1 MNAAFANIKAIVKR
15 ELGGYFSSPVAYVFI
30 VIFLLLTGFFTF
42 MQGNFFE
49 RGQANLDSFFMWL
62 PWLYLFLVPCVG
74 MRLWAEERRVGTIEL
89 LLTKPIT
96 AWQAILGK
104 FLASWIFLGLALAL
118 TFPVV
123 ITVNYLGSP
132 DNGVIVAAYL
142 GSLLMAGTYLAI
154 SCMTSAMTRNQ
165 VVSFIVSVVLCLFLV
180 LCGFPPV
187 TNLLTRMD
195 KPWLVDLVSSL
206 SVMTHFQPFITGMVD
221 SRDVIFFLLIIAFA
235 LFTNGVVV
243 RSHRATSIDKLMKR
257 NFETMLY
264 SAGGVAA
271 MFVVIVGLYIITS
284 TAKLRVDVTAEKA
297 HTLSPGT
304 KKILTKLDSRI
315 TLRFYCTQGDN
326 AMPPVLRTY
335 ARRVEDLLAEYKQ
348 QAKGKL
354 VIEKIDPKPD
364 SEAEDSAR
372 LNGIE
377 GQATGP
383 FGSDKIY
390 LGISV
395 SLLDAKFALPFLLP
409 ERQRLLE
416 YDLSR
421 AIAAVVTARPVVGI
435 MTGLPVFGEA
445 PDPLMR
451 PGQHRAEDWAFIM
464 ELKRDFTLKNVPLN
478 ATKIDDDIKVLLVA
492 HPVDISDAA
501 QYAIDQFVLRG
512 GKLLAFLDPHA
523 YFDQKHDRNQ
533 NFVIGGDNAAKSSL
547 DKLLKAWGL
556 NMDENLVAA
565 DTSFA
570 GRNLQTGDTMPTLL
584 LVTREGI
591 DENDV
596 ATSQIDNL
604 VFPFAGVF
612 TGKPADGLKEDV
624 LVKCSANS
632 ELVDSLI
639 ATAAS
644 EKILRDFKPANI
656 EYPLAIHLTGKF
668 HTAFPGGA
676 PDLSGRAGSENSKS
690 ESHEADA
697 LPRDS
702 LSPSDGE
709 RARERGIVQS
719 TDKGEVILVS
729 DTDMLNDKV
738 CIRVQNVMGRPT
750 PQAANGNLNFV
761 QSLVERLS
769 GDDDL
774 ISSRARA
781 SMSRP
786 FTRVKEMEAKAGK
799 QWQEKIRVL
808 ESRQRETDQKIKELQ
823 ARNENGGNQS
833 FILSPQQEKELEQ
846 YQKGLVEVS
855 RDLKQVRKNLRRET
869 DALEFWTKVVN
880 IAAMPIAIA
889 LSGLVLAVVKSRRR
903 APRPSVVGSK
913 PATSSPPEK
922 ATVREARDLV
932 PS

>member
-1 MNAAFANIKAIVKR
+1 MNSAFRNIRAIVKR

-42 MQGNFFE
+42 MLGKFFE
-49 RGQANLDSFFMWL
+49 NGQANLDSFFTWL

-104 FLASWIFLGLALAL
+104 FLASWIFLGLALLL
-118 TFPVV
+118 TFPVA

-132 DNGVIVAAYL
+132 DNGLILAAYL
-142 GSLLMAGTYLAI
+142 GSFLMAGTYLAI

-165 VVSFIVSVVLCLFLV
+165 VVSFIVSVVICLFLV

-195 KPWLVDLVSSL
+195 KPWLIDLVSSL

-264 SAGGVAA
+264 SAGGVTA
-271 MFVVIVGLYIITS
+271 MFVVMMGVYIVTS
-284 TAKLRVDVTAEKA
+284 TAKLRFDVTAEKA

-304 KKILTKLDSRI
+304 KKILSKLDSRI

-335 ARRVEDLLAEYKQ
+335 ARRIEDLLAEYKQ

-354 VIEKIDPKPD
+354 VIEKIDPRPD

-390 LGISV
+390 IGIAV
-395 SLLDAKFALPFLLP
+395 SLLDAKFSLPFLPP

-416 YDLSR
+416 YDISR
-421 AIAAVVTARPVVGI
+421 AIAGVVTARPVVGI
-435 MTGLPVFGEA
+435 MSGLPVFGEA

-464 ELKRDFTLKNVPLN
+464 ELKRDFTLKNVPMN

-523 YFDQKHDRNQ
+523 YFDQKHDRSQ

-556 NMDENLVAA
+556 NMDVNLVAA

-570 GRNLQTGDTMPTLL
+570 SRNLQTGDSMPTLL

-644 EKILRDFKPANI
+644 EKILRDFKPANVQ
-656 EYPLAIHLTGKF
+656 YPLAVHLSGKF
-668 HTAFPGGA
+668 MTAFPDGAPHSSAGGA
-676 PDLSGRAGSENSKS
+676 SVPASQLK
-690 ESHEADA
+690 ES
-697 LPRDS
+697 S
-702 LSPSDGE
+702 
-709 RARERGIVQS
+709 
-719 TDKGEVILVS
+719 DKGEVVFVS
-729 DTDMLNDKV
+729 DSDMLNDKV

-761 QSLVERLS
+761 QSLVERLA

-786 FTRVKEMEAKAGK
+786 FTRVKEMEVKAGK

-808 ESRQRETDQKIKELQ
+808 ETRQREMDQKIKELQ
-823 ARNENGGNQS
+823 AHNETGGSQS
-833 FILSPQQEKELEQ
+833 FILSPAQEKELEK

-869 DALEFWTKVVN
+869 DALEFWTKLIN
-880 IAAMPIAIA
+880 IGVMPIAVA

-903 APRPSVVGSK
+903 APRASAEVPRPRTPSGRNTDIPVGHQ
-913 PATSSPPEK
+913 PNNA
-922 ATVREARDLV
+922 DILV
-932 PS
+932 GK

>member
-1 MNAAFANIKAIVKR
+1 MNSSVANINAIVKR

-49 RGQANLDSFFMWL
+49 RGQANLEPFFMWH

-104 FLASWIFLGLALAL
+104 FLASWIFLGLALTL

-132 DNGVIVAAYL
+132 DNGVIIAAYL
-142 GSLLMAGTYLAI
+142 GSFLMAGTYLAI

-165 VVSFIVSVVLCLFLV
+165 VVSFIISVVLCLFLV

-187 TNLLTRMD
+187 TNLLTRLD
-195 KPWLVDLVSSL
+195 KPWVVDLVSSL
-206 SVMTHFQPFITGMVD
+206 SVMTHFQPFTTGMVD

-235 LFTNGVVV
+235 LFTNGVIV

-257 NFETMLY
+257 NFEAMLY

-271 MFVVIVGLYIITS
+271 MFVVLAAAYIVTS
-284 TAKLRVDVTAEKA
+284 TAKVRFDITAEKA

-304 KKILTKLDSRI
+304 KKLLTKLDSRI
-315 TLRFYCTQGDN
+315 TLRFYCTQNNN
-326 AMPPVLRTY
+326 AMPPALRTY
-335 ARRVEDLLAEYKQ
+335 AQRIEDMLNEYQ
-348 QAKGKL
+348 QTAKGKL

-364 SEAEDSAR
+364 SEAEDAAR
-372 LNGIE
+372 LNGVE

-390 LGISV
+390 LGIAV
-395 SLLDAKFALPFLLP
+395 SLLDAKFSLPFLPP
-409 ERQRLLE
+409 ERERLLE
-416 YDLSR
+416 YDISR
-421 AIAAVVTARPVVGI
+421 AIAGVITERPVVGI
-435 MTGLPVFGEA
+435 MSGLPVFGEA

-451 PGQHRAEDWAFIM
+451 PGQNRAQDWAFVA
-464 ELKRDFTLKNVPLN
+464 ELKRDFVIKNVPLA

-492 HPVDISDAA
+492 HPVDISDAS
-501 QYAIDQFVLRG
+501 QYAIDQFLLCG

-523 YFDQKHDRNQ
+523 YFDQKHDRSQ
-533 NFVIGGDNAAKSSL
+533 NFLIGGDNAANSSL

-556 NMDENLVAA
+556 NMDVNLVAA
-565 DTSFA
+565 DTSYA
-570 GRNLQTGDTMPTLL
+570 GRNMQNGDTMPTLL

-604 VFPFAGVF
+604 VFPFAGAF
-612 TGKPADGLKEDV
+612 TGKPANGLKEDV

-632 ELVDSLI
+632 ELIDSLI

-656 EYPLAIHLTGKF
+656 EYPLAVHLSGKF
-668 HTAFPGGA
+668 HTAFPNGDPGA
-676 PDLSGRAGSENSKS
+676 RPSPGAATHLG
-690 ESHEADA
+690 ESTATA
-697 LPRDS
+697 
-702 LSPSDGE
+702 
-709 RARERGIVQS
+709 
-719 TDKGEVILVS
+719 EVILIS
-729 DTDMLNDKV
+729 DTDLLNDKV
-738 CIRVQNVMGRPT
+738 CVRVQNVMGRPT
-750 PQAANGNLNFV
+750 IQAVNGNLNFV
-761 QSLVERLS
+761 QSLVERLA

-774 ISSRARA
+774 ISSRSRA
-781 SMSRP
+781 TMSRP

-799 QWQEKIRVL
+799 QWQDKIRLL
-808 ESRQRETDQKIKELQ
+808 ESKQREMDQKIKALQ
-823 ARNENGGNQS
+823 ARNENDGSQS
-833 FILSPQQEKELEQ
+833 LILSPEQEKELEQ
-846 YQKGLVEVS
+846 YQKALAEVT

-869 DALEFWTKVVN
+869 DALEFWTKVINVS
-880 IAAMPIAIA
+880 AMPIFVA
-889 LSGLVLAVVKSRRR
+889 LSGLALAVVKARRHAPQASAASSR
-903 APRPSVVGSK
+903 PRPPSAPK
-913 PATSSPPEK
+913 SSCVDEPKEF
-922 ATVREARDLV
+922 AV
-932 PS
+932 S

>member
-1 MNAAFANIKAIVKR
+1 MTSAIGNVKAIVKR

-49 RGQANLDSFFMWL
+49 RGQANLDSFFMWH

-123 ITVNYLGSP
+123 VTVNYLGAP
-132 DNGVIVAAYL
+132 DNGVLVAAYL
-142 GSLLMAGTYLAI
+142 GSFLMAGTYLAI

-165 VVSFIVSVVLCLFLV
+165 VVSFIVSVVICLFLV

-187 TNLLTRMD
+187 TNLLMRME

-206 SVMTHFQPFITGMVD
+206 SVMTHFQPFISGMVD

-257 NFETMLY
+257 NFETMIY

-271 MFVVIVGLYIITS
+271 MFVVLVGVYIVTS
-284 TAKLRVDVTAEKA
+284 TAKLRFDITAEKA

-304 KKILTKLDSRI
+304 KKILSKLDSRI

-335 ARRVEDLLAEYKQ
+335 AQRIEDLLAEYKQ
-348 QAKGKL
+348 AAKGKL
-354 VIEKIDPKPD
+354 VVEKIDPKPD

-377 GQATGP
+377 GQATGA

-390 LGISV
+390 LGIAV
-395 SLLDAKFALPFLLP
+395 SLLDAKFSLPFLPP

-416 YDLSR
+416 YDISR
-421 AIAAVVTARPVVGI
+421 AIAGVVTARPVVGI
-435 MTGLPVFGEA
+435 MSGLPVFGEA

-464 ELKRDFTLKNVPLN
+464 ELKRDFTLKNVPMN
-478 ATKIDDDIKVLLVA
+478 ATRIDDDIKVLLVA
-492 HPVDISDAA
+492 HPVDISDGA

-523 YFDQKHDRNQ
+523 YFDQKHERSQ
-533 NFVIGGDNAAKSSL
+533 NFTIGGDNAAKSSL

-556 NMDENLVAA
+556 NMDVNLVAA

-570 GRNLQTGDTMPTLL
+570 GRNLQTGDSMPTLL

-604 VFPFAGVF
+604 VFPFAGAF
-612 TGKPADGLKEDV
+612 TGIPVDGIKEDV

-656 EYPLAIHLTGKF
+656 EYPLAVHLTGKF
-668 HTAFPGGA
+668 RTAFPQGE
-676 PDLSGRAGSENSKS
+676 PKS
-690 ESHEADA
+690 A
-697 LPRDS
+697 
-702 LSPSDGE
+702 
-709 RARERGIVQS
+709 AREDARPTVQLKES
-719 TDKGEVILVS
+719 TGSGEVVLIS

-761 QSLVERLS
+761 QSLVERLA

-808 ESRQRETDQKIKELQ
+808 ETRQREMDQKIKELQ
-823 ARNENGGNQS
+823 ARNESGGNQS
-833 FILSPQQEKELEQ
+833 FILSPAQEKELEK
-846 YQKGLVEVS
+846 YQKSLVEVS

-869 DALEFWTKVVN
+869 DAMEFWTKLVN
-880 IAAMPIAIA
+880 IGAMPIAVA
-889 LSGLVLAVVKSRRR
+889 LSGLVLAVIKARRR
-903 APRPSVVGSK
+903 APRASTETPRRRPPSK
-913 PATSSPPEK
+913 PGKAVAT
-922 ATVREARDLV
+922 EAREMAL
-932 PS
+932 S